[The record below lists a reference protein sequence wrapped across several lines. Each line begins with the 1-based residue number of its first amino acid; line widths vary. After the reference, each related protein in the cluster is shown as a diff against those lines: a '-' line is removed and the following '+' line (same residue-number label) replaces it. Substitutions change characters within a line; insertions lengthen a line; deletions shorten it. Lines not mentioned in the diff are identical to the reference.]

1 MKTAET
7 QAAISAI
14 IRKVIACPI
23 PLRWR
28 SQTIMPGGGERR
40 SKSRGASGYDVM
52 ARVEYEPG
60 DDPRDIDW
68 EATAQ
73 TGGQTMLVTQYLEP
87 REVNVFVLVDL
98 KATMDFGTN
107 RATKRILAAE
117 LTGSVIKSA
126 GKTQDKVGFIAYSET
141 RMLQKR
147 NPMNAKRALY
157 PTIADVVET
166 EAKEDGQGSGLIKS
180 LRSLPR
186 NRSLVFIL
194 SDFHSLTEDEKVAL
208 KRAAL
213 IHDIVCVVIQ
223 DRRERELPAGWGPCT
238 LEDMRTG
245 KWKTIWLSQKNR
257 SEFATNFQHHHDAL
271 LADLKAAH
279 CNSAVFSTEESD
291 AALPKMMLLFG
302 GHRR

>member
-1 MKTAET
+1 MRTKET
-7 QAAISAI
+7 QEAISGI
-14 IRKVIACPI
+14 IRKIAACPI
-23 PLRWR
+23 PIRWR

-40 SKSRGASGYDVM
+40 SKSRGSSGYDVM

-68 EATAQ
+68 SATAQ

-87 REVNVFVLVDL
+87 REVNVYVLVDV
-98 KATMDFGTN
+98 KKTMNFGTA
-107 RATKRILAAE
+107 RATKRTLSAE

-126 GKTQDKVGFIAYSET
+126 GKTQDKVGFIAYSEK
-141 RMLQKR
+141 RLLQKR
-147 NPMNAKRALY
+147 NPVNAKRALY
-157 PTIADVVET
+157 PTIADVIET
-166 EAKEDGQGSGLIKS
+166 ESAEDGEGSGLIKS

-186 NRSLVFIL
+186 NRALVFIL
-194 SDFHSLTEDEKVAL
+194 SDFLSLTEDEKQAL

-213 IHDIVCVVIQ
+213 VHDIVSVVIQ
-223 DRRERELPAGWGPCT
+223 DRRERELPDGWGPYT
-238 LEDMRTG
+238 LADMRTG
-245 KWKTIWLSQKNR
+245 KWKTIWLSAKNR
-257 SEFATNFQHHHDAL
+257 AEFAANFQRHHDAL

-279 CNSAVFSTEESD
+279 CDSAVFSTEEGD